1 MNKPVYKLVDLS
13 KWNGN
18 VDFAKVKAAG
28 IDGVIIRTGF
38 GVKNPKQIDNRF
50 EEYYRKA
57 KAAGLYVGAY
67 HYSYAKSASD
77 AENEAEFMLEMLKGK
92 SFELPIYGDFEEQG
106 KLSAKICNDIVNAF
120 CGHLEAKGAWAG
132 VYSYDSFF
140 RDKLS
145 TDIPKRYTTW
155 VARVE
160 NVYPK
165 CVPAADIGIW
175 QYSWKGHIDGIKDDV
190 DMDYCYRDFPK
201 IIKSKGLNG
210 YTADKTEEKP
220 SESTDTTP
228 KGTFYTLAIKDGT
241 WNVRKGANVKY
252 AVVKVVK
259 QGEKYMA
266 SRKSGNWY
274 YIDKLK
280 GWISASGVI
289 AYKV

>member
-38 GVKNPKQIDNRF
+38 GKKNPKQKDGRF
-50 EEYYRKA
+50 EEYYSKA

-77 AENEAEFMLEMLKGK
+77 AEKEADFMLEMLKGK

-106 KLSAKICNDIVNAF
+106 KLAPKTCNDIVNAF

-145 TDIPKRYTTW
+145 EDIPKRYTTW

-160 NVYPK
+160 NIRPK

-175 QYSWKGHIDGIKDDV
+175 QYSWKGRIDGIKGDV
-190 DMDYCYRDFPK
+190 DMDYCYRDFPAL
-201 IIKSKGLNG
+201 IK
-210 YTADKTEEKP
+210 KTEKNI
-220 SESTDTTP
+220 
-228 KGTFYTLAIKDGT
+228 F
-241 WNVRKGANVKY
+241 
-252 AVVKVVK
+252 
-259 QGEKYMA
+259 
-266 SRKSGNWY
+266 
-274 YIDKLK
+274 
-280 GWISASGVI
+280 
-289 AYKV
+289 